1 VNKDRMCVYGASY
14 GGYAAIQSVIREPNL
29 YKCTV
34 GFVGVYDL
42 DMMFEKGDIQE
53 NQSGINYMKRVLP
66 MGEDVKVQ
74 SPVLNADKI
83 KVPVFIIQGEEDV
96 RVPKEHAFAL
106 RDALKAREHPAKWMM
121 KNGRGHGFY
130 KPE

>member
-1 VNKDRMCVYGASY
+1 LVTLQYNKN
-14 GGYAAIQSVIREPNL
+14 VIRDPNL

-42 DMMFEKGDIQE
+42 DIMFERGDLQE

-66 MGEDVKVQ
+66 MG
-74 SPVLNADKI
+74 
-83 KVPVFIIQGEEDV
+83 EDV

-130 KPE
+130 KPENNVERWEARF